1 MNSETVSNLVTTGVG
16 SEAAPVEV
24 DEPSSKRLRPATSDV
39 WNFFKKLGPDK
50 DGVERA
56 ECKGCK
62 KVFKAGGKRYGT
74 STIKRHLDS
83 CTQIKHEDI
92 GQTIA
97 ELQLKMGSLKIDS
110 GVARDMFD
118 GYVVAGDKPFNMV
131 DDRRFRNWVKYI
143 SPTLKLPSKNTV
155 KADIVKVYKREAAKL
170 KKILVSIPNRI
181 CLTSDLWT
189 SSTNEG
195 FICLT
200 AHFVDEN
207 WKLQSKILNF
217 CHMPPPHT
225 GFELSSKIF
234 TLLTEWKVDKKIF
247 SITLDNASSN
257 DTCVEHLKSTLDV
270 HGSLLCGGEFFH
282 VRCSAHILNLIV
294 QDGMKIC
301 GDAVSKIREG
311 IKFLR
316 KSESRMVKFK
326 ECFEDIEG
334 LEYTTALCLDVP
346 TRWNSL
352 YAMLASAIP
361 YKKAFEMYKVK
372 EAGFREFCPSS
383 DEWRRTE
390 KICDFLLPFYETTKL
405 MSGTSYPTSNLYFLQ
420 VWQIQLI
427 LMNSLK
433 NDEVLIRNMG
443 EKMMIKFNKYWEEYS
458 VVLAFGAVL
467 DPRFKLNTLVHCY
480 NEIDPISA
488 KDKVELVKS
497 KLYKLFEVYDQNSS
511 TTVESS
517 SQLSSNFSQATSSA
531 IGTQLIKIVGDLMSR
546 NQEAEVKSGKN
557 QLDIYL
563 SEATLFC
570 NDAIIDVL
578 QWWKD
583 NHHRFPTLSLMAR
596 DLLSIPITTVA
607 SEFAFSMGS
616 HVLNKYRS
624 RLLSDNV
631 EAVICT
637 RNWIRGYDDFEEDK
651 DQEDIAKGEGYSS
664 GVGSNDV
671 IDLYED
677 EDEN

>member
-16 SEAAPVEV
+16 SEATPIEV
-24 DEPSSKRLRPATSDV
+24 DEPSLKRLRPATSDV

-50 DGVERA
+50 DGVECA

-83 CTQIKHEDI
+83 CTQIKHENI

-97 ELQLKMGSLKIDS
+97 ELQLRI
-110 GVARDMFD
+110 DMFAS
-118 GYVVAGDKPFNMV
+118 YVVAGDKPFNMV
-131 DDRRFRNWVKYI
+131 DDRRFKNWVKYI
-143 SPTLKLPSKNTV
+143 NPTLKLPSRNTV
-155 KADIVKVYKREAAKL
+155 KADIVK
-170 KKILVSIPNRI
+170 
-181 CLTSDLWT
+181 
-189 SSTNEG
+189 G

-217 CHMPPPHT
+217 CHMSPLHT

-234 TLLTEWKVDKKIF
+234 TLLTEWKIDKKIF

-257 DTCVEHLKSTLDV
+257 YTCVEHLKSTLDV
-270 HGSLLCGGEFFH
+270 HSSLLCGGEFFH

-301 GDAVSKIREG
+301 GDAVHKIRDS
-311 IKFLR
+311 IKYLR

-372 EAGFREFCPSS
+372 EAGFREYCPSS

-427 LMNSLK
+427 LMNNLK

-443 EKMMIKFNKYWEEYS
+443 EKMMIKFKKYWEEYS
-458 VVLAFGAVL
+458 VVLVFGAVL

-480 NEIDPISA
+480 NEINPISA
-488 KDKVELVKS
+488 KDKVEHVKS
-497 KLYKLFEVYDQNSS
+497 KLYKLFEN
-511 TTVESS
+511 
-517 SQLSSNFSQATSSA
+517 
-531 IGTQLIKIVGDLMSR
+531 LMSR
-546 NQEAEVKSGKN
+546 NQEAKVKSGKN

-583 NHHRFPTLSLMAR
+583 NHHHFPTLSLMAR
-596 DLLSIPITTVA
+596 DLLSISITTVA
-607 SEFAFSMGS
+607 SESAFSMGS

-624 RLLSDNV
+624 RLLPDNV
-631 EAVICT
+631 EVVICT
-637 RNWIRGYDDFEEDK
+637 RNWIRGYDDFDRMYCEDTAVTRK
-651 DQEDIAKGEGYSS
+651 CRRTTR
-664 GVGSNDV
+664 
-671 IDLYED
+671 L
-677 EDEN
+677 

>member
-1 MNSETVSNLVTTGVG
+1 MNSENVSNLVTTGVG
-16 SEAAPVEV
+16 SEAALVEV

-39 WNFFKKLGPDK
+39 WNFFEKLGPDK

-110 GVARDMFD
+110 GVARDMFA
-118 GYVVAGDKPFNMV
+118 GYVVAGNKPFNMV

-143 SPTLKLPSKNTV
+143 SPTLKLPSRNTV
-155 KADIVKVYKREAAKL
+155 KADIVKVHKREAAKL

-200 AHFVDEN
+200 AHFVDEK
-207 WKLQSKILNF
+207 WKLQI
-217 CHMPPPHT
+217 
-225 GFELSSKIF
+225 
-234 TLLTEWKVDKKIF
+234 DKKIF

-301 GDAVSKIREG
+301 GDAVYKIRES
-311 IKFLR
+311 IKFMR

-361 YKKAFEMYKVK
+361 YKKSFEMYKVK
-372 EAGFREFCPSS
+372 EVGFREYCPSS

-390 KICDFLLPFYETTKL
+390 KICDLLLPFYETTKL
-405 MSGTSYPTSNLYFLQ
+405 MSKTSYPTSNLYFLQ

-443 EKMMIKFNKYWEEYS
+443 EKMMIKFKKYWEEYS
-458 VVLAFGAVL
+458 VVLAFWAVL

-488 KDKVELVKS
+488 KDKVELVKN

-511 TTVESS
+511 TTVECS
-517 SQLSSNFSQATSSA
+517 SQLSN
-531 IGTQLIKIVGDLMSR
+531 
-546 NQEAEVKSGKN
+546 
-557 QLDIYL
+557 
-563 SEATLFC
+563 
-570 NDAIIDVL
+570 
-578 QWWKD
+578 
-583 NHHRFPTLSLMAR
+583 
-596 DLLSIPITTVA
+596 
-607 SEFAFSMGS
+607 
-616 HVLNKYRS
+616 
-624 RLLSDNV
+624 NV

-651 DQEDIAKGEGYSS
+651 DQEDIAKGEGYFS

>member
-1 MNSETVSNLVTTGVG
+1 MNSETVSNLVITGVG
-16 SEAAPVEV
+16 SEAAPVE
-24 DEPSSKRLRPATSDV
+24 
-39 WNFFKKLGPDK
+39 LGPDK
-50 DGVERA
+50 DGLERA

-83 CTQIKHEDI
+83 CTKIKHEDI

-110 GVARDMFD
+110 GVARDMF
-118 GYVVAGDKPFNMV
+118 AG
-131 DDRRFRNWVKYI
+131 
-143 SPTLKLPSKNTV
+143 NTV
-155 KADIVKVYKREAAKL
+155 KADIVKVHKREAAKL

-294 QDGMKIC
+294 QYGMKIC
-301 GDAVSKIREG
+301 GDAVYKIRES

-334 LEYTTALCLDVP
+334 LGYTTALCLDVP

-372 EAGFREFCPSS
+372 EAGFREYCPSS

-443 EKMMIKFNKYWEEYS
+443 EKMMIKFKKYWEEYS
-458 VVLAFGAVL
+458 IVLAFGAVL

-497 KLYKLFEVYDQNSS
+497 KLYKLLEVYDQNSS

-517 SQLSSNFSQATSSA
+517 SQLSRF
-531 IGTQLIKIVGDLMSR
+531 
-546 NQEAEVKSGKN
+546 
-557 QLDIYL
+557 
-563 SEATLFC
+563 
-570 NDAIIDVL
+570 DV
-578 QWWKD
+578 
-583 NHHRFPTLSLMAR
+583 P
-596 DLLSIPITTVA
+596 
-607 SEFAFSMGS
+607 
-616 HVLNKYRS
+616 
-624 RLLSDNV
+624 
-631 EAVICT
+631 
-637 RNWIRGYDDFEEDK
+637 
-651 DQEDIAKGEGYSS
+651 
-664 GVGSNDV
+664 
-671 IDLYED
+671 
-677 EDEN
+677 

>member
-1 MNSETVSNLVTTGVG
+1 
-16 SEAAPVEV
+16 
-24 DEPSSKRLRPATSDV
+24 
-39 WNFFKKLGPDK
+39 
-50 DGVERA
+50 
-56 ECKGCK
+56 
-62 KVFKAGGKRYGT
+62 
-74 STIKRHLDS
+74 
-83 CTQIKHEDI
+83 
-92 GQTIA
+92 
-97 ELQLKMGSLKIDS
+97 
-110 GVARDMFD
+110 
-118 GYVVAGDKPFNMV
+118 
-131 DDRRFRNWVKYI
+131 
-143 SPTLKLPSKNTV
+143 
-155 KADIVKVYKREAAKL
+155 
-170 KKILVSIPNRI
+170 
-181 CLTSDLWT
+181 
-189 SSTNEG
+189 
-195 FICLT
+195 
-200 AHFVDEN
+200 
-207 WKLQSKILNF
+207 
-217 CHMPPPHT
+217 
-225 GFELSSKIF
+225 
-234 TLLTEWKVDKKIF
+234 
-247 SITLDNASSN
+247 
-257 DTCVEHLKSTLDV
+257 
-270 HGSLLCGGEFFH
+270 
-282 VRCSAHILNLIV
+282 
-294 QDGMKIC
+294 MKIC
-301 GDAVSKIREG
+301 GDAAHKIRES
-311 IKFLR
+311 IKYLR
-316 KSESRMVKFK
+316 KSESRMAKFK

-352 YAMLASAIP
+352 YAMLSSAIS
-361 YKKAFEMYKVK
+361 YKKAFEMYKLK
-372 EAGFREFCPSS
+372 EAGFREYCLSS

-390 KICDFLLPFYETTKL
+390 KIRDFLLPFYETTKL

-443 EKMMIKFNKYWEEYS
+443 EKMMIKFKKYWEKYN

-480 NEIDPISA
+480 NEIGPISA

-497 KLYKLFEVYDQNSS
+497 KLYKLFEVYDHNSS

-546 NQEAEVKSGKN
+546 NQEVEVKSGKN

-563 SEATLFC
+563 TEATLFC

-607 SEFAFSMGS
+607 SESAFSMGS

-624 RLLSDNV
+624 HLLPDNV
-631 EAVICT
+631 KAVICT

-651 DQEDIAKGEGYSS
+651 DEEDIAKGEGCSS
-664 GVGSNDV
+664 RVGSNDV
-671 IDLYED
+671 IDLHED
-677 EDEN
+677 KDEN

>member
-1 MNSETVSNLVTTGVG
+1 MGSLEAPTTTENGSTATPAGNGKSLATDGTARVPPPEMTSEKPPDSDSSKRRRSSVLPLEVGTRVMCRWRDGKYHPVKVIERRKVSSSDPNDYEYYVHYTECNYFHFLFLLILVIAHLGRVRVLIVRWKCSWRKMNSETVSNLVTTGVG

-24 DEPSSKRLRPATSDV
+24 DEP
-39 WNFFKKLGPDK
+39 NK

-62 KVFKAGGKRYGT
+62 KVFKAG
-74 STIKRHLDS
+74 
-83 CTQIKHEDI
+83 
-92 GQTIA
+92 
-97 ELQLKMGSLKIDS
+97 
-110 GVARDMFD
+110 
-118 GYVVAGDKPFNMV
+118 
-131 DDRRFRNWVKYI
+131 
-143 SPTLKLPSKNTV
+143 
-155 KADIVKVYKREAAKL
+155 
-170 KKILVSIPNRI
+170 
-181 CLTSDLWT
+181 
-189 SSTNEG
+189 
-195 FICLT
+195 
-200 AHFVDEN
+200 
-207 WKLQSKILNF
+207 
-217 CHMPPPHT
+217 
-225 GFELSSKIF
+225 
-234 TLLTEWKVDKKIF
+234 
-247 SITLDNASSN
+247 
-257 DTCVEHLKSTLDV
+257 
-270 HGSLLCGGEFFH
+270 
-282 VRCSAHILNLIV
+282 
-294 QDGMKIC
+294 
-301 GDAVSKIREG
+301 
-311 IKFLR
+311 
-316 KSESRMVKFK
+316 
-326 ECFEDIEG
+326 
-334 LEYTTALCLDVP
+334 
-346 TRWNSL
+346 
-352 YAMLASAIP
+352 
-361 YKKAFEMYKVK
+361 
-372 EAGFREFCPSS
+372 
-383 DEWRRTE
+383 
-390 KICDFLLPFYETTKL
+390 
-405 MSGTSYPTSNLYFLQ
+405 
-420 VWQIQLI
+420 
-427 LMNSLK
+427 
-433 NDEVLIRNMG
+433 
-443 EKMMIKFNKYWEEYS
+443 
-458 VVLAFGAVL
+458 VL

-517 SQLSSNFSQATSSA
+517 SQLSSHFSQATSSA
-531 IGTQLIKIVGDLMSR
+531 IGTQLIKVVGDLMSR

-607 SEFAFSMGS
+607 SESAFSMGS

-664 GVGSNDV
+664 GVGSNDI

>member
-74 STIKRHLDS
+74 STIKRDIDS

-110 GVARDMFD
+110 GVARDMFA

-143 SPTLKLPSKNTV
+143 SPTLKLPSGNTV
-155 KADIVKVYKREAAKL
+155 KADIVKVHKREVAKL

-326 ECFEDIEG
+326 ECLEDIEG

-372 EAGFREFCPSS
+372 EAGFREYCPSS

-390 KICDFLLPFYETTKL
+390 KICDFLLPFYQTTKL

-443 EKMMIKFNKYWEEYS
+443 EKMMIKFKKYWEEYS

-531 IGTQLIKIVGDLMSR
+531 IGTQLIKIVGVSIF
-546 NQEAEVKSGKN
+546 
-557 QLDIYL
+557 IYL
-563 SEATLFC
+563 IICVFYFSCFLIHILFVMQR
-570 NDAIIDVL
+570 I
-578 QWWKD
+578 
-583 NHHRFPTLSLMAR
+583 
-596 DLLSIPITTVA
+596 
-607 SEFAFSMGS
+607 
-616 HVLNKYRS
+616 
-624 RLLSDNV
+624 
-631 EAVICT
+631 
-637 RNWIRGYDDFEEDK
+637 
-651 DQEDIAKGEGYSS
+651 
-664 GVGSNDV
+664 
-671 IDLYED
+671 
-677 EDEN
+677 

>member
-16 SEAAPVEV
+16 SEAAPVKV

-39 WNFFKKLGPDK
+39 WNFFKKLGLDK
-50 DGVERA
+50 DGVECA

-62 KVFKAGGKRYGT
+62 KVFKAGDKRYGT

-110 GVARDMFD
+110 GVARDMFA

-143 SPTLKLPSKNTV
+143 SPPLKLPSRNTV
-155 KADIVKVYKREAAKL
+155 KADIVKVHKREAAEL

-181 CLTSDLWT
+181 CLTFDLWT
-189 SSTNEG
+189 SR
-195 FICLT
+195 
-200 AHFVDEN
+200 
-207 WKLQSKILNF
+207 
-217 CHMPPPHT
+217 
-225 GFELSSKIF
+225 FELSSKIF

-257 DTCVEHLKSTLDV
+257 DTCVEHLK
-270 HGSLLCGGEFFH
+270 
-282 VRCSAHILNLIV
+282 
-294 QDGMKIC
+294 MY
-301 GDAVSKIREG
+301 KIREG

-346 TRWNSL
+346 IRWNSL

-361 YKKAFEMYKVK
+361 YKKAFEMYK
-372 EAGFREFCPSS
+372 
-383 DEWRRTE
+383 
-390 KICDFLLPFYETTKL
+390 
-405 MSGTSYPTSNLYFLQ
+405 
-420 VWQIQLI
+420 LI

-443 EKMMIKFNKYWEEYS
+443 EKMMINFKKYWKEYS

-488 KDKVELVKS
+488 KDKVEHVKS

-511 TTVESS
+511 TTVESF
-517 SQLSSNFSQATSSA
+517 SQLSSNFSQATSFA
-531 IGTQLIKIVGDLMSR
+531 IETQLIKIVGDLMSR

-607 SEFAFSMGS
+607 SESTFSMGS
-616 HVLNKYRS
+616 HDLNKYRS

-637 RNWIRGYDDFEEDK
+637 RNWICGYDDFEEDK

-677 EDEN
+677 EDKN

>member
-62 KVFKAGGKRYGT
+62 KVFKAG
-74 STIKRHLDS
+74 
-83 CTQIKHEDI
+83 
-92 GQTIA
+92 
-97 ELQLKMGSLKIDS
+97 
-110 GVARDMFD
+110 
-118 GYVVAGDKPFNMV
+118 
-131 DDRRFRNWVKYI
+131 
-143 SPTLKLPSKNTV
+143 
-155 KADIVKVYKREAAKL
+155 
-170 KKILVSIPNRI
+170 
-181 CLTSDLWT
+181 
-189 SSTNEG
+189 
-195 FICLT
+195 
-200 AHFVDEN
+200 
-207 WKLQSKILNF
+207 
-217 CHMPPPHT
+217 
-225 GFELSSKIF
+225 
-234 TLLTEWKVDKKIF
+234 
-247 SITLDNASSN
+247 
-257 DTCVEHLKSTLDV
+257 
-270 HGSLLCGGEFFH
+270 
-282 VRCSAHILNLIV
+282 
-294 QDGMKIC
+294 
-301 GDAVSKIREG
+301 
-311 IKFLR
+311 
-316 KSESRMVKFK
+316 
-326 ECFEDIEG
+326 
-334 LEYTTALCLDVP
+334 
-346 TRWNSL
+346 
-352 YAMLASAIP
+352 
-361 YKKAFEMYKVK
+361 
-372 EAGFREFCPSS
+372 
-383 DEWRRTE
+383 
-390 KICDFLLPFYETTKL
+390 
-405 MSGTSYPTSNLYFLQ
+405 

-517 SQLSSNFSQATSSA
+517 SQLSSHFSQATSSA
-531 IGTQLIKIVGDLMSR
+531 IGTQLIKVVGDLMSR

-607 SEFAFSMGS
+607 SESAFSMGS

-637 RNWIRGYDDFEEDK
+637 RN
-651 DQEDIAKGEGYSS
+651 
-664 GVGSNDV
+664 
-671 IDLYED
+671 
-677 EDEN
+677 

>member
-39 WNFFKKLGPDK
+39 WKFFKKLGPDK

-110 GVARDMFD
+110 GVARDMFA

-143 SPTLKLPSKNTV
+143 SPTLKLPSRNTV
-155 KADIVKVYKREAAKL
+155 KADIVKVHKREAAKL

-225 GFELSSKIF
+225 GYELSSKIF

-301 GDAVSKIREG
+301 GDAVCKIREG

-361 YKKAFEMYKVK
+361 YKKAFELYKVK
-372 EAGFREFCPSS
+372 EAGFREYCPSS

-405 MSGTSYPTSNLYFLQ
+405 MSGTFYPTSNLYFLQ

-443 EKMMIKFNKYWEEYS
+443 EKMMIKFKKYWEEYS

-480 NEIDPISA
+480 NEIDPISV
-488 KDKVELVKS
+488 KDKVEHVKS

-517 SQLSSNFSQATSSA
+517 SQLSSNFSQAISSA
-531 IGTQLIKIVGDLMSR
+531 IGTQLIKIVGVSIF
-546 NQEAEVKSGKN
+546 
-557 QLDIYL
+557 IYL
-563 SEATLFC
+563 IICIFNFSCFLIHILFVMQR
-570 NDAIIDVL
+570 I
-578 QWWKD
+578 
-583 NHHRFPTLSLMAR
+583 
-596 DLLSIPITTVA
+596 
-607 SEFAFSMGS
+607 
-616 HVLNKYRS
+616 
-624 RLLSDNV
+624 
-631 EAVICT
+631 
-637 RNWIRGYDDFEEDK
+637 
-651 DQEDIAKGEGYSS
+651 
-664 GVGSNDV
+664 
-671 IDLYED
+671 
-677 EDEN
+677 

>member
-1 MNSETVSNLVTTGVG
+1 
-16 SEAAPVEV
+16 
-24 DEPSSKRLRPATSDV
+24 
-39 WNFFKKLGPDK
+39 
-50 DGVERA
+50 
-56 ECKGCK
+56 
-62 KVFKAGGKRYGT
+62 
-74 STIKRHLDS
+74 
-83 CTQIKHEDI
+83 
-92 GQTIA
+92 
-97 ELQLKMGSLKIDS
+97 
-110 GVARDMFD
+110 
-118 GYVVAGDKPFNMV
+118 
-131 DDRRFRNWVKYI
+131 
-143 SPTLKLPSKNTV
+143 
-155 KADIVKVYKREAAKL
+155 
-170 KKILVSIPNRI
+170 
-181 CLTSDLWT
+181 
-189 SSTNEG
+189 
-195 FICLT
+195 
-200 AHFVDEN
+200 
-207 WKLQSKILNF
+207 
-217 CHMPPPHT
+217 MPPPHT

-247 SITLDNASSN
+247 SITSDNASSN

-282 VRCSAHILNLIV
+282 VHCSAHILNLIV

-488 KDKVELVKS
+488 KDKVELVKN

-607 SEFAFSMGS
+607 SESAFSMGS

-637 RNWIRGYDDFEEDK
+637 RNWIRGYDFEEDK

>member
-16 SEAAPVEV
+16 SEAAPIEV
-24 DEPSSKRLRPATSDV
+24 DESSLKRLKLATS
-39 WNFFKKLGPDK
+39 N
-50 DGVERA
+50 
-56 ECKGCK
+56 
-62 KVFKAGGKRYGT
+62 
-74 STIKRHLDS
+74 
-83 CTQIKHEDI
+83 HEDI
-92 GQTIA
+92 SQTIA
-97 ELQLKMGSLKIDS
+97 ELQLKMGSFKIDS
-110 GVARDMFD
+110 GVTRDIFA

-143 SPTLKLPSKNTV
+143 SPTLKVPSRNMV
-155 KADIVKVYKREAAKL
+155 KADIVKVHKREAAKL

-181 CLTSDLWT
+181 CLPSDLWT

-195 FICLT
+195 F
-200 AHFVDEN
+200 
-207 WKLQSKILNF
+207 
-217 CHMPPPHT
+217 
-225 GFELSSKIF
+225 
-234 TLLTEWKVDKKIF
+234 F

-301 GDAVSKIREG
+301 GDAVYKIRES
-311 IKFLR
+311 IKFMR

-372 EAGFREFCPSS
+372 EAGFREYCPSS

-390 KICDFLLPFYETTKL
+390 KICDFLLLFYETTKL

-433 NDEVLIRNMG
+433 NDEVLISNMG
-443 EKMMIKFNKYWEEYS
+443 EKMMIKFKKYWKEYS
-458 VVLAFGAVL
+458 VVLAFRVVL

-488 KDKVELVKS
+488 KDKVEHVKS

-517 SQLSSNFSQATSSA
+517 SQLSRF
-531 IGTQLIKIVGDLMSR
+531 
-546 NQEAEVKSGKN
+546 
-557 QLDIYL
+557 
-563 SEATLFC
+563 
-570 NDAIIDVL
+570 DV
-578 QWWKD
+578 
-583 NHHRFPTLSLMAR
+583 P
-596 DLLSIPITTVA
+596 
-607 SEFAFSMGS
+607 
-616 HVLNKYRS
+616 
-624 RLLSDNV
+624 
-631 EAVICT
+631 
-637 RNWIRGYDDFEEDK
+637 
-651 DQEDIAKGEGYSS
+651 
-664 GVGSNDV
+664 
-671 IDLYED
+671 
-677 EDEN
+677 

>member
-1 MNSETVSNLVTTGVG
+1 MNSETVSNLVTTGVS

-50 DGVERA
+50 DGVEHA

-74 STIKRHLDS
+74 FTIKRHLDS

-110 GVARDMFD
+110 GVARDMFA

-143 SPTLKLPSKNTV
+143 SPTLKLPSRNTV
-155 KADIVKVYKREAAKL
+155 KADIVKVHKREAVKL
-170 KKILVSIPNRI
+170 KKNLVSIPNRI

-247 SITLDNASSN
+247 FITLDNASSN

-294 QDGMKIC
+294 QDRMKIC
-301 GDAVSKIREG
+301 GDAVYKIRES

-316 KSESRMVKFK
+316 KSEIRMVKFK

-372 EAGFREFCPSS
+372 EAGFREYCPSS

-405 MSGTSYPTSNLYFLQ
+405 MSETSYPTSNLYFL
-420 VWQIQLI
+420 
-427 LMNSLK
+427 
-433 NDEVLIRNMG
+433 
-443 EKMMIKFNKYWEEYS
+443 
-458 VVLAFGAVL
+458 
-467 DPRFKLNTLVHCY
+467 
-480 NEIDPISA
+480 
-488 KDKVELVKS
+488 
-497 KLYKLFEVYDQNSS
+497 
-511 TTVESS
+511 
-517 SQLSSNFSQATSSA
+517 
-531 IGTQLIKIVGDLMSR
+531 
-546 NQEAEVKSGKN
+546 
-557 QLDIYL
+557 
-563 SEATLFC
+563 
-570 NDAIIDVL
+570 
-578 QWWKD
+578 
-583 NHHRFPTLSLMAR
+583 
-596 DLLSIPITTVA
+596 
-607 SEFAFSMGS
+607 
-616 HVLNKYRS
+616 
-624 RLLSDNV
+624 
-631 EAVICT
+631 
-637 RNWIRGYDDFEEDK
+637 
-651 DQEDIAKGEGYSS
+651 
-664 GVGSNDV
+664 
-671 IDLYED
+671 
-677 EDEN
+677 

>member
-1 MNSETVSNLVTTGVG
+1 MNSEIVSNLVTTGVG
-16 SEAAPVEV
+16 SEAAPVEI
-24 DEPSSKRLRPATSDV
+24 DAPSSKRLRQATSDV

-62 KVFKAGGKRYGT
+62 KVFKARGKRYDT

-97 ELQLKMGSLKIDS
+97 ELQLKMGLLKIDS
-110 GVARDMFD
+110 GVARDMFA

-143 SPTLKLPSKNTV
+143 SPTLKLPSRNMV
-155 KADIVKVYKREAAKL
+155 KADIVKVHKREAAKL
-170 KKILVSIPNRI
+170 KKILVSIPNKI
-181 CLTSDLWT
+181 CLTSYLWT

-200 AHFVDEN
+200 AHFVDKN

-225 GFELSSKIF
+225 GYELSSKIF
-234 TLLTEWKVDKKIF
+234 TLLTEWKVDKNIF
-247 SITLDNASSN
+247 SITLDNDSSN
-257 DTCVEHLKSTLDV
+257 DTCVEHLK
-270 HGSLLCGGEFFH
+270 
-282 VRCSAHILNLIV
+282 N
-294 QDGMKIC
+294 
-301 GDAVSKIREG
+301 
-311 IKFLR
+311 
-316 KSESRMVKFK
+316 
-326 ECFEDIEG
+326 IEG

-443 EKMMIKFNKYWEEYS
+443 EKMMIKFKKYWEEYS

-497 KLYKLFEVYDQNSS
+497 KLYKLFEVYDHNSS

-607 SEFAFSMGS
+607 SESAFSMGS

-671 IDLYED
+671 IDLHED

>member
-1 MNSETVSNLVTTGVG
+1 MAALRFLCLGPRLLCGFSDIENMNSETVSNLVTAGVG

-24 DEPSSKRLRPATSDV
+24 DKPSSKRLRPARSNV

-50 DGVERA
+50 DGVERS

-62 KVFKAGGKRYGT
+62 KVFEAGGKRYVT
-74 STIKRHLDS
+74 FTLKRHLDS

-110 GVARDMFD
+110 GVARDMFAS
-118 GYVVAGDKPFNMV
+118 YVVAGDKPFNMV
-131 DDRRFRNWVKYI
+131 NDRRFRNWVIYI
-143 SPTLKLPSKNTV
+143 SPTLKLPSRNTV
-155 KADIVKVYKREAAKL
+155 KADIVKIHTREAAKL

-200 AHFVDEN
+200 ADFVDEN

-234 TLLTEWKVDKKIF
+234 TLLTKWKIDKKIF

-270 HGSLLCGGEFFH
+270 HGSLLCDGEFFH

-301 GDAVSKIREG
+301 GDAVHKIRDS
-311 IKFLR
+311 IKYLR
-316 KSESRMVKFK
+316 KYESQMVKFK

-352 YAMLASAIP
+352 YAMLASAIL
-361 YKKAFEMYKVK
+361 YKKAFKMYKVK
-372 EAGFREFCPSS
+372 DAGFREYCPSS
-383 DEWRRTE
+383 NKWRRTE

-405 MSGTSYPTSNLYFLQ
+405 MFGTSYPTSNLYFLQ

-443 EKMMIKFNKYWEEYS
+443 EKMMIKFKKYWEKYS
-458 VVLAFGAVL
+458 VVLAFEAVL

-488 KDKVELVKS
+488 KDKVEHVKS
-497 KLYKLFEVYDQNSS
+497 KLYKLFEVYDHNFS

-517 SQLSSNFSQATSSA
+517 SQLP
-531 IGTQLIKIVGDLMSR
+531 K
-546 NQEAEVKSGKN
+546 
-557 QLDIYL
+557 
-563 SEATLFC
+563 
-570 NDAIIDVL
+570 
-578 QWWKD
+578 
-583 NHHRFPTLSLMAR
+583 
-596 DLLSIPITTVA
+596 
-607 SEFAFSMGS
+607 
-616 HVLNKYRS
+616 
-624 RLLSDNV
+624 
-631 EAVICT
+631 
-637 RNWIRGYDDFEEDK
+637 EDK
-651 DQEDIAKGEGYSS
+651 DEEDIAKGEGYSS

-671 IDLYED
+671 INLHKD